1 MTGIKTIYIQRINN
15 MDYQSILLSLKVGLV
30 STAAAIPLGILTAM
44 VLVKSRLPFKNLI
57 DAAVNIPLVLP
68 PLATGY
74 LLLLL
79 FGRNGLIGGVFY
91 RMFGLQIPF
100 TWIAAVIAALVVSFP
115 LMVRTLK
122 VTIEAIDPRLEDAA
136 RTLGAGRL
144 DVFFTVTLPLSLK
157 GIIAGSVLTFAR
169 SIGEF
174 GATIIF
180 AGNIADRT
188 RTLPLAMFHY
198 INLPGGEQNVNY
210 LMWIAIAVSL
220 LAMLAANRLTEK
232 TGYRK

>member
-1 MTGIKTIYIQRINN
+1 
-15 MDYQSILLSLKVGLV
+15 MDFEPILLSLKVGLV
-30 STAAAIPLGILTAM
+30 STAVAIPLGILTATF
-44 VLVKSRLPFKNLI
+44 LVKSKMPFKNLI

-79 FGRNGLIGGVFY
+79 LGRNGLLGAPFY
-91 RMFGLQIPF
+91 RLFGVQVPF
-100 TWIAAVIAALVVSFP
+100 TWVAAVIAALVVSFP

-122 VTIEAIDPRLEDAA
+122 VSIEAVDPRLEDAA
-136 RTLGAGRL
+136 RTLGAKKL
-144 DVFFTVTLPLSLK
+144 DVFFSITLPLCIK
-157 GIIAGSVLTFAR
+157 GIVAGSVLTFAR

-180 AGNIADRT
+180 AGNIADKT
-188 RTLPLAMFHY
+188 RTIPLAMFYY
-198 INLPGGEQNVNY
+198 INLPGGEKNVNY

-220 LAMLAANRLTEK
+220 LAMLIANRLTK
-232 TGYRK
+232 KAGHRR